1 MNKRRLFVAFC
12 CFYSLLAHAQKEG
25 NVWHFGLGAAVDFNS
40 GIAQVTTPS
49 SMSTFEGS
57 ASIADANGQLLF
69 YTNGGGRDPII
80 TGGQSTGKIWNR
92 NHEVMYDMGFT
103 QGGGFS
109 SAQSSVIIPRP
120 GQPNQYFLFTMEEFE
135 FNVGGSVP
143 DQPLGRGLSYFE
155 IDMTLNGGLG
165 GVSSY
170 KQSILV
176 PSYEGLCAVRHSN
189 GSDYWIIVHNG
200 SSGLAVFPVTAAGVG
215 SPIFYNTP
223 SGTST
228 IIKAT
233 PDGKWLT
240 CSVGNARFLFRFDAS
255 NGQISQPYSL
265 SASIINSVEFS
276 PNSKRLFYI
285 TLENSLRMRYVDLE
299 SADINASEVQVATL
313 LQLGVTNGQMQMAPD
328 GKIYFVQVDFFNNL
342 VYLSTVVCPNTSPF
356 LELNKL
362 SYDISGT
369 SGFLGLPNFDNAIFR
384 RDVDPPLPVD
394 LGGNK
399 TLCNAQ
405 SLVLD
410 AGAINDATYAWS
422 NGSATQSLNVTQP
435 GTYTVTVTAPGC
447 GVGVD
452 SIRID
457 QIQVNIDA
465 GMDQS
470 GCAGTPFSLNGSG
483 DGTLSWSPA
492 NLVSNANIANPQFTG
507 TQSAT
512 LVLTSTQSGC
522 TVTDAVQVTVLPTPM
537 VNIVTMD
544 TTIQSGA
551 SVQITAM
558 GMGMGMVN
566 WSPTT
571 GLSCTDCLDPIATP
585 TETTTYTLTIS
596 NANNCSATETVTIT
610 VVPPDCRLQLP
621 NVFTPNE
628 DTVNDDFKPIGPS
641 IQSYELRVYNRWGKE
656 VYNGNQAWNGKY
668 DNQDAPSDVYVYR
681 VRAQV
686 CGAAREVSGGVSL
699 VR

>member
-1 MNKRRLFVAFC
+1 MKKNIFLTALYC
-12 CFYSLLAHAQKEG
+12 LYCLIAQAQKEG
-25 NVWHFGLGAAVDFNS
+25 NVWHFGLGSAVDFNS
-40 GIAQVTTPS
+40 GTAQVTTPS

-69 YTNGGGRDPII
+69 YTNGGGRDPVI

-92 NHEVMYDMGFT
+92 NHAVMYDMGNT
-103 QGGGFS
+103 EGGGFS

-120 GQPNQYFLFTMEEFE
+120 GVPNKYYLFTMEEFE
-135 FNVGGSVP
+135 FSVGGNVP
-143 DQPLGRGLSYFE
+143 GQPLGRGLSYFE

-165 GVSSY
+165 GVMSY
-170 KQSILV
+170 TPTILV
-176 PSYEGLCAVRHSN
+176 PSYEGLCVVRNSN

-200 SSGLAVFPVTAAGVG
+200 TSGLAVFPVTASGVG

-223 SGTST
+223 TATST

-240 CSVGNARFLFRFDAS
+240 CTVGNTGRSLFRFDAS

-265 SASIINSVEFS
+265 SADVINSVEFS

-285 TLENSLRMRYVDLE
+285 TLDRSLRYVDLT
-299 SADINASEVQVATL
+299 SADINASETVVASL
-313 LQLGVTNGQMQMAPD
+313 PEFGVNYGQMQMAPD
-328 GKIYFVQVDFFNNL
+328 GKIYFVQVDFLDNL
-342 VYLSTVVCPNTSPF
+342 AYLSTVVCPNTAPF
-356 LELNKL
+356 VELEKL
-362 SYDISGT
+362 SYNIVGT

-394 LGGNK
+394 LGADK

-405 SLVLD
+405 SIVLD
-410 AGAINDATYAWS
+410 AGTINDATYAWS

-492 NLVSNANIANPQFTG
+492 GLVSNANIANPQFTG

-537 VNIVTMD
+537 VNIMTMD
-544 TTIQSGA
+544 TTIQAGS

-558 GMGMGMVN
+558 NMGMGMAN
-566 WSPTT
+566 WSPAT

-641 IQSYELRVYNRWGKE
+641 IQSYELRVFNRWGQE
-656 VYNGNQAWNGKY
+656 VYNGNQAWNGKF
-668 DNQDAPSDVYVYR
+668 DNQEAPSDVYVYQ

-686 CGAAREVSGGVSL
+686 CGALRVVSGGVSL
-699 VR
+699 LR